1 MFLKKSDADKA
12 KSLSDKFR
20 IIQAFLTSV
29 PLMLLNVITLINALK
44 VEGYEVLDISYLSQH
59 LSEGKNY
66 TITQFE
72 NTSTKLI
79 LNALITLKIMIKYL
93 IFSVRMHGFAFIV
106 SFINLL
112 RASSLYNE
120 RESFTLLFV
129 LVGCPFLLLTALSR
143 ILSLGI
149 IIAFLDVTWITI
161 LILG

>member
-66 TITQFE
+66 TFTHFN
-72 NTSTKLI
+72 NTSII
-79 LNALITLKIMIKYL
+79 LNALLILKITIKYL
-93 IFSVRMHGFAFIV
+93 IFQFECMA
-106 SFINLL
+106 L
-112 RASSLYNE
+112 RSLFH
-120 RESFTLLFV
+120 S
-129 LVGCPFLLLTALSR
+129 
-143 ILSLGI
+143 
-149 IIAFLDVTWITI
+149 
-161 LILG
+161 

>member
-44 VEGYEVLDISYLSQH
+44 VEGHEVLDISYLSQH

-66 TITQFE
+66 TITQFDKSKISSKHFPYIE
-72 NTSTKLI
+72 NNNQI
-79 LNALITLKIMIKYL
+79 FN
-93 IFSVRMHGFAFIV
+93 FSVRMHGFAFIV